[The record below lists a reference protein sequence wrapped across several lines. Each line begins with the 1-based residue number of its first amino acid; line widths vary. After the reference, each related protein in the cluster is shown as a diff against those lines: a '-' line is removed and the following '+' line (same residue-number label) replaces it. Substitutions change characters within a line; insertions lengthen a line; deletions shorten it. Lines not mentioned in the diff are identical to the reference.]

1 MNPFQFSSDDS
12 SPVYANPARV
22 QWFPR
27 RRKWKRPADYRSF
40 MCYIFAFTILTALL
54 NITRAILHPRMR
66 TLLQN
71 VLVGPIF
78 YSATGAVSAIAL
90 WAIWKDKAWAR
101 GWAVGASSMHVLAFL
116 RQFVIPVR
124 PAWDHYLSSLI
135 VAAIGV
141 IAFSWRDR
149 QADTRRSEST

>member
-12 SPVYANPARV
+12 SPPYANPVRV

-27 RRKWKRPADYRSF
+27 RRKWKWPADYRSF
-40 MCYIFAFTILTALL
+40 VCYVSAFAILTALL
-54 NITRAILHPRMR
+54 NITRAILHPRSR
-66 TLLQN
+66 SLLQN

-78 YSATGAVSAIAL
+78 YSAMASVSAIAL

-101 GWAVGASSMHVLAFL
+101 GWAVAASSIHVLAFL

-124 PAWDHYLSSLI
+124 PTWDHYLSSLI

-141 IAFSWRDR
+141 VAFSWRDK
-149 QADTRRSEST
+149 QVDNSEFESA